1 LRETLVSALSADDID
16 AFVQIFEAS
25 DWDQVD
31 VVVGDVN
38 LHLSKTDRARTRLVL
53 RSGAA
58 ATEVPAPAARAGGT
72 SIENA
77 APAASAATLFD
88 IAAPHVGTFFRA
100 ATPGGRPLVEIGQ
113 EVGNDTE
120 VCRLVV
126 MKRSLGVRAGLAGV
140 VREIG
145 AMDGALIEGG
155 QVLFRVEPN

>member
-1 LRETLVSALSADDID
+1 MSALSADDID

-31 VVVGDVN
+31 VVVGEVN
-38 LHLSKTDRARTRLVL
+38 LHLSKTDRASARFVL

-58 ATEVPAPAARAGGT
+58 VKEVPAPVALAGGT

-77 APAASAATLFD
+77 VPAASPATLLD

-126 MKRSLGVRAGLAGV
+126 MKRSLSLRAGLAGM
-140 VREIG
+140 VREIR

>member
-1 LRETLVSALSADDID
+1 MSALSADDID

-31 VVVGDVN
+31 VVVGEVN
-38 LHLSKTDRARTRLVL
+38 LHLSKTDRASARLVL

-58 ATEVPAPAARAGGT
+58 AKEL
-72 SIENA
+72 
-77 APAASAATLFD
+77 PAASPATHLD

-100 ATPGGRPLVEIGQ
+100 ATPGGPPLVEIGQ

-126 MKRSLGVRAGLAGV
+126 MKRSLSLTAGLAGV
-140 VREIG
+140 VREIR